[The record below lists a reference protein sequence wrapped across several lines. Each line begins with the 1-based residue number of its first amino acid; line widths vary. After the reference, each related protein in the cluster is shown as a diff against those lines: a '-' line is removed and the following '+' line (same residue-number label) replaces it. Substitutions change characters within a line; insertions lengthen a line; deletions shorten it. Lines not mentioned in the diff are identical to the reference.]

1 MDDNGPVI
9 GLDVVAN
16 LAYKRQKRRR
26 LLRNAVIR
34 PNDEVILLDSAS
46 ASFIRFFTKLQ
57 VSIKS
62 KFTNIYFYV

>member
-57 VSIKS
+57 VSITS